1 MTYRKLIIYI
11 KLIVIMA
18 GIAYGI
24 IGAPDHAIAQDD
36 DKPVNVLIL
45 PFKIDADANSNY
57 LRTQIPETI
66 GTYLGRSGA
75 SIVPQKAAENLAT
88 TPGIEAFQAA
98 RRHAATHIISGRFS
112 KVGTGFVLE
121 TVVTPTDRTL
131 QPTVL
136 KSEGRSIENLL
147 NVLNK
152 LTDDIGKKLFQDKI
166 IADIRIKG
174 NQRIE
179 SDAILRMIQSKI
191 GSVFQPKQL
200 SEDLR
205 AIYGMGY
212 FDDLRV
218 DAQPDP
224 KGKIITFHVK
234 EKATIRRIK
243 FKGNKHFNDDKLK
256 ENLTISTGSILN
268 IYKIRNNIDLIVN
281 LYKEDNYHQVKVDY
295 SSRNLD
301 NNQTDLQ
308 FIIDEGERLYI
319 TNVNFV
325 GNQTFTDK
333 QLKKE
338 ISTSPK
344 GFFYWLTS
352 SGDLD
357 KATLDQDVARLNAFY
372 HNKGYIRARI
382 GDPQIDI
389 LEDEIH
395 VAIKIDEGPRF
406 KVGGIDVSGDLI
418 FPKET
423 LLKQLHI
430 GDEDYFNREKL
441 QHDVIALT
449 DLYGDEGYAYADV
462 APQVIENKEQLL
474 VDVTYRIQKKQQVY
488 FEDIFITGNTRTRD
502 KVIRRELWV
511 HEQEMFSGKAL
522 KRSIRNLYRLDY
534 FEDIK
539 VKTLRG
545 DDDDKMVLN
554 IDVKEKPTGNF
565 SFGAGFS
572 SEENLFLLGGVSM
585 RNFLGRGQTLK
596 FNGQIGA
603 ATTRF
608 TFSFTEPWLF
618 DTHLSF
624 TGLLYNQEKDYD
636 EYDVNSMGG
645 GVRFSYP
652 IFDYTRFYWGYT
664 YDISEVDDI
673 DDDAADTIWELEGR
687 NATSS
692 VSIGVGYDSRD
703 RTFNTT
709 EGSKHSINFEYAGL
723 GGDIGFNKTKV
734 ETGWY
739 FPLYKGVVGFI
750 HGKAG
755 VVLENSKD
763 KLLPDYEKFYL
774 GGINSLRGFDYRGV
788 HLTEI
793 NEKGEES
800 KVGGELMTQLN
811 FELIIPLYS
820 KMGFMGVVFYDT
832 GNVYEDQIDLGDL
845 RSSWGYGIRWY
856 SPIAP
861 IRIEYGNIIDP
872 RDDEEDGRW
881 EFTLGGAF

>member
-1 MTYRKLIIYI
+1 MINRKLTTFVILIFTMTCIIH
-11 KLIVIMA
+11 
-18 GIAYGI
+18 GIPGLSESADALEND
-24 IGAPDHAIAQDD
+24 APVQI
-36 DKPVNVLIL
+36 LIL
-45 PFKIDADANSNY
+45 PYKINADADSNY
-57 LRTQIPETI
+57 LRTQIPEVL

-75 SIVPQKAAENLAT
+75 TIVPQKATENLST
-88 TPGIEAFQAA
+88 TPDDDVFQVA
-98 RRHAATHIISGRFS
+98 RRNNATHIISGRYDTAGAGFS
-112 KVGTGFVLE
+112 LE
-121 TVVTPTDRTL
+121 TVVTPMD
-131 QPTVL
+131 QQGKPIIL
-136 KSEGRSIENLL
+136 KSKGLNIENLL
-147 NVLNK
+147 NVLK
-152 LTDDIGKKLFQDKI
+152 ELSDDIGKKLFQYKI
-166 IADIRIKG
+166 IADIQVKG
-174 NQRIE
+174 NNRIE
-179 SDAILRMIQSKI
+179 TDAILRMIHSKI
-191 GSVFQPKQL
+191 GSVYQSNQL

-218 DAQPDP
+218 ESQSGPN
-224 KGKIITFHVK
+224 GKIIIFHVK

-243 FKGNKHFNDDKLK
+243 FEGNRHFDDDKLR

-268 IYKIRNNIDLIVN
+268 IYKIRNNIDLIAN
-281 LYKEDNYHQVKVDY
+281 LYKEDNYHQIKVDY
-295 SSRNLD
+295 TTKDLE
-301 NNQTDLQ
+301 NNQTDLE

-319 TNVNFV
+319 TDVIFE
-325 GNQTFTDK
+325 GNHTFTDK

-372 HNKGYIRARI
+372 HNQGYIRARI
-382 GDPQIDI
+382 GEPQVDI
-389 LEDEIH
+389 LENEIH
-395 VAIKIDEGPRF
+395 VTIKIDEGPRF
-406 KVGGIDVSGDLI
+406 KVGKIDVSGDLI

-430 GDEDYFNREKL
+430 GDDAYFNREKL
-441 QHDVIALT
+441 QQDVIALT
-449 DLYGDEGYAYADV
+449 DLYADKGYAYADV
-462 APQVIENKEQLL
+462 APYIEEDSEKLL

-488 FEDIFITGNTRTRD
+488 FEDILITGNTRTRD

-511 HEQEMFSGKAL
+511 HEQDMFNGKAL

-539 VKTLRG
+539 VKTLKG
-545 DDDDKMVLN
+545 SDEDKMVLN
-554 IDVKEKPTGNF
+554 IDVKEKLTDNF

-572 SEENLFLLGGVSM
+572 SEENLFLLGGITM
-585 RNFLGRGQTLK
+585 RNFLGRGQSFN

-624 TGLLYNQEKDYD
+624 TGLLYNQTKDYSD
-636 EYDVNSMGG
+636 YEVNSMGG
-645 GVRFSYP
+645 GLRFSYP
-652 IFDYTRFYWGYT
+652 IFDYTRVHWGYT

-673 DDDAADTIWELEGR
+673 DEDAADTIWELEGT

-692 VSIGVGYDSRD
+692 ANIGLGYDSRD
-703 RTFNTT
+703 RAFNTT

-723 GGDIGFNKTKV
+723 GGDIGFNKTIV

-739 FPLYKGVVGFI
+739 FPLYKSLIGFI

-755 VVLENSKD
+755 VVSKNSDD

-774 GGINSLRGFDYRGV
+774 GGINSLRGYDSRGV
-788 HLTEI
+788 HLTD
-793 NEKGEES
+793 EEGS
-800 KVGGELMTQLN
+800 TVGGEMMAQFN
-811 FELIIPLYS
+811 FELIIPIYS
-820 KMGFMGVVFYDT
+820 KMGLMGVVFYDT
-832 GNVYEDQIDLGDL
+832 GNVYEDQIDLGNL

-861 IRIEYGNIIDP
+861 IRIEYGNVIDP
-872 RDDEEDGRW
+872 RDDEESGRL